1 MLEPNGRPPLSVSSS
16 LSIPFFIMNL
26 CWLIPDDRGG
36 GTAAVALSCCR
47 QAARAGHSVTL
58 LMLLPATGHLDEH
71 VEGFEIASLGLPGQS
86 PEAPTALVDWLRAH
100 PQDVLFLNSTE
111 EVTPAVPFLPRDT
124 RCVDVIHDTARRYWQ
139 RVLDYESALDGVFA
153 VSETVAQRFRQHLQS
168 PERLQVVHNGT
179 VFPERPATPPEAR
192 APDLIFLGG
201 SKSFKGADD
210 LLPLWPDLL
219 EAGFSGSLHW
229 YGGLDPSLRDRVK
242 QLPASDRIIDHGRVP
257 RSQIFDRAGSSS
269 ALLMLS
275 RAEPFGM
282 VTIEA
287 MGMGCLPVSWDI
299 ETGTREIV
307 TPGKTGFFAPLG
319 DSNALAQQAVR
330 ACQPLSDM
338 RSRATDVAR
347 SRFSE
352 AAMWERYEDA
362 LKQPLS
368 TSPTRPHAGESPSN
382 YAPPRRY
389 FQMLPAPIKRT
400 ARRALRTFPTL
411 GYWFRNW
418 RGF

>member
-1 MLEPNGRPPLSVSSS
+1 
-16 LSIPFFIMNL
+16 MNL

-47 QAARAGHSVTL
+47 QAARAGHTVTL

-71 VEGFEIASLGLPGQS
+71 IEGFEVASLDLPGRS
-86 PEAPTALVDWLRAH
+86 PEAPHALVDWLH
-100 PQDVLFLNSTE
+100 KNPQDVLFLNNTE
-111 EVTPAVPFLPRDT
+111 EATPAVPFLPRGT

-139 RVLDYESALDGVFA
+139 RALDHESALDGVFA
-153 VSETVAQRFRQHLQS
+153 VSDTVARRFRHRLDA
-168 PERLQVVHNGT
+168 PGRLQVVHNGT
-179 VFPERPATPPEAR
+179 VFPERPDTSPEER

-201 SKSFKGADD
+201 SKSFKGAEDI
-210 LLPLWPDLL
+210 LPLWTGLL
-219 EAGFSGSLHW
+219 DAGFSGRLHW
-229 YGGLDPSLRDRVK
+229 YGGLDPSLRGRV
-242 QLPASDRIIDHGRVP
+242 QRLPESDRIIDHGRVP
-257 RSQIFDRAGSSS
+257 RSRIFERAGQSA

-307 TPGKTGFFAPLG
+307 DPGRTGFFAPLG
-319 DSNALAQQAVR
+319 DSETLAQLAVQA
-330 ACQPLSDM
+330 CEPLPEM

-347 SRFSE
+347 TRFSE

-362 LKQPLS
+362 LEQPLS
-368 TSPTRPHAGESPSN
+368 ASPTRPKAGETPPD
-382 YAPPRRY
+382 YTPPRRY
-389 FQMLPAPIKRT
+389 FQMLPAPIQRT
-400 ARRALRTFPTL
+400 ARQALRTFPRL